1 MKLKSIKPP
10 TWMPAKEMLSDFL
23 KLFSGATIGQL
34 IPFLTGPLL
43 SRLYSPDDFGLYAL
57 LSSTAG
63 ILSIISTGAYEYAI
77 LTADDDD
84 ESKQLG
90 LLSVLLS
97 LIFSIFSSLILLI
110 ILIIAKPWISSSLA
124 WIWIVVPIYVF
135 LQGLLSASSYTLN
148 RQQRYGRMSKG
159 KLMRS
164 ATIAA
169 FQIILGFLKLP
180 WGLFPGMVA
189 GHSAATVYL
198 FHGVKNLFRES
209 VQAASLNNLKTIARK
224 YYRFPSFT
232 LPSQLLNELSVQI
245 PVYLLKAF
253 FTTAIVGIYALP
265 QKMLNVP
272 VSLIGQSIGQ
282 VYFQKAAKQKNNPD
296 ALATTTASLFRFLF
310 RIGVIPFSIIIVF
323 GDLIFPWLFGAEWKQ
338 SGIFAQMLSP
348 WLLFVLAGSP
358 ISKLFTVQDKQKL
371 GLYFNSTLIT
381 LRVVALLVGGLIFKS
396 EIIAVLLFGLT
407 GFGYWFFQSFYILR
421 MAKVKTLPIFIETVL
436 IWTLLL
442 ALLFAIRILI
452 T

>member
-77 LTADDDD
+77 LTTDDDD

-97 LIFSIFSSLILLI
+97 LVFSIFSSLILLI

-124 WIWIVVPIYVF
+124 WIWMVVPVYVF
-135 LQGLLSASSYTLN
+135 AQGFLSASNYTLN

-164 ATIAA
+164 ASIAG
-169 FQIILGFLKLP
+169 FQIIFGFLKLP
-180 WGLFPGMVA
+180 WGLFPGMTA
-189 GHSAATVYL
+189 GHSAATIYL
-198 FHGVKNLFRES
+198 YKGVRSLFRES
-209 VQAASLNNLKTIARK
+209 VKAASIKNLKAIAKK
-224 YYRFPSFT
+224 YYRFPFFT
-232 LPSQLLNELSVQI
+232 LPSQVLNELSVQI

-253 FTTAIVGIYALP
+253 FSTAVVGIYALP
-265 QKMLNVP
+265 QKLLNVP

-282 VYFQKAAKQKNNPD
+282 VYFQKAAEQKNNPE
-296 ALATTTASLFRFLF
+296 ALAGTTASLFRFLF
-310 RIGVIPFSIIIVF
+310 RVGVIPFTIIITF

-338 SGIFAQMLSP
+338 SGVFAQMLSP

-371 GLYFNSTLIT
+371 GLYFNTTLIT
-381 LRVVALLVGGLIFKS
+381 LRVVALLVGGLFFKS

-421 MAKVKTLPIFIETVL
+421 MAKVKTLPIFIETVF

-442 ALLFAIRILI
+442 ALLFAIRIVI